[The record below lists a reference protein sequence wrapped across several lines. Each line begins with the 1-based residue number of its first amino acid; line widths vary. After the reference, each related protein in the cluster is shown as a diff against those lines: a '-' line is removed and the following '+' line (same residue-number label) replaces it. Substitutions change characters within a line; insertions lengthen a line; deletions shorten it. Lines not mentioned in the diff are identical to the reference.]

1 MPNLQDNMK
10 SERSLRFSTLEPS
23 WPRDQAE
30 LSPPRQSLV
39 SAVAGGG
46 ICGGG
51 GQTGLRQG
59 SPHCGKPDH
68 PGIFKK
74 YGCLAPT
81 PRHSDVIG
89 LGCELSIV
97 IYF

>member
-46 ICGGG
+46 ICGGEVRQASG
-51 GQTGLRQG
+51 KAPHTAANQTILG
-59 SPHCGKPDH
+59 SLKNMDVWLPRPD
-68 PGIFKK
+68 I
-74 YGCLAPT
+74 LT
-81 PRHSDVIG
+81 
-89 LGCELSIV
+89 
-97 IYF
+97 